1 MDWLMIECTS
11 MYVDIGSGIVTRGDC
26 VKWTMA
32 TLDADIVKYVLL
44 CVESRA
50 NASPQHF
57 TQDRYTQVC
66 FLGGM

>member
-1 MDWLMIECTS
+1 

-44 CVESRA
+44 CVDSRA

-57 TQDRYTQVC
+57 TLNRYTEVS